1 MHILISNDDGIDS
14 EGLLALRAALAPLGE
29 VAVIAPE
36 RNWSAAGHTKTLD
49 RPLRVREVRL
59 RDGAVAYASDGAP
72 SDCVAL
78 GALGFLGWRPDL
90 VVSGINKGLNLG
102 GDITYSGTV
111 AAAMEAVIGGIPGIA
126 VSLDYHRAIALNE
139 PPQFATAA
147 AVAAALV
154 EQALARGLASDV
166 LLNVCVPHV
175 PRERVAGVRI
185 TRLGMRRYKDELV
198 TRTDPFGRHY
208 YWIAGEPL
216 GEEQAEGTDAWAV
229 THNYVSVTPIHL
241 DLTNH
246 RLLDV
251 LRGWDLR
258 F

>member
-1 MHILISNDDGIDS
+1 M
-14 EGLLALRAALAPLGE
+14 AQFGE

-49 RPLRVREVRL
+49 RPLRVREVPM
-59 RDGAVAYASDGAP
+59 RDGFVAYASDGAP

-111 AAAMEAVIGGIPGIA
+111 AAAMEAVISGIPGIA
-126 VSLDYHRAIALNE
+126 VSHDYYRAVQQGE
-139 PPQFATAA
+139 PPHFDLAA

-154 EQALARGLASDV
+154 EQATRHGLANDV
-166 LLNVCVPHV
+166 LLNVCVPQV

-198 TRTDPFGRHY
+198 TRTDPFGRKY

-216 GEEQAEGTDAWAV
+216 AEEQEETTDAWAV
-229 THNYVSVTPIHL
+229 THNYISVTPIHL

-251 LRGWDLR
+251 LREWDLR